1 MGARSAV
8 MVGREAEL
16 GVLLAALERVDAP
29 AASTSSQ
36 SGRTG
41 PWQAPW

>member
-16 GVLLAALERVDAP
+16 GVLLAALERV
-29 AASTSSQ
+29 
-36 SGRTG
+36 
-41 PWQAPW
+41 